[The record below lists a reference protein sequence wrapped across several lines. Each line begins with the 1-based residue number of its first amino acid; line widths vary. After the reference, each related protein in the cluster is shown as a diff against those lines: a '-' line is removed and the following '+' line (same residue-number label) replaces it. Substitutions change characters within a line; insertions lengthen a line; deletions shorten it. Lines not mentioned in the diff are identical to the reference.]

1 MIMNRWFGGGLLGA
15 LLLAGLP
22 ALAFEEVTSGSTATP
37 RPATAIAPS
46 PAAPITDSLDLA
58 APDSGSA
65 DAGGTEINIP
75 GLGSI
80 GVLPKLDFGLELL
93 YGATSDGPGAPEIDV
108 PADGDLT
115 VKGEI
120 KHTF

>member
-22 ALAFEEVTSGSTATP
+22 ALAFEEVTSGGTATP
-37 RPATAIAPS
+37 RAATSVAPAPS
-46 PAAPITDSLDLA
+46 APATDSLDLA
-58 APDSGSA
+58 TPESGSA
-65 DAGGTEINIP
+65 DAGGTEIKIP

-93 YGATSDGPGAPEIDV
+93 YGATSDGPGAPDTDV

-115 VKGEI
+115 VKGEF